1 MRSAHEIYDKVGVE
15 LQSLALIG
23 EKSAELEKIEKVYR
37 NIHKDDLDVM
47 PRGVFIGVFSVF
59 STYTSEDFSDKF
71 SSSKT

>member
-23 EKSAELEKIEKVYR
+23 EKSPELEKIEKVYR

-47 PRGVFIGVFSVF
+47 PRGVFSEKSRVFHD
-59 STYTSEDFSDKF
+59 YTFEDFSDKF
-71 SSSKT
+71 SSLKT